1 MIFNSFVI
9 TLVNNIFQEIQVSEP
24 PQLITLIDSSLA
36 GSSGG
41 GIPDNHICVA
51 YRHQF
56 DLVNE
61 RTGEV
66 SRLHAVE
73 GSRAHLVAAVD
84 LYEDEEPELLLCYN
98 RKYPSKLLS
107 ELCWITVRLL
117 QCIIYILHL
126 SFVLDTCHFQKLS
139 EESVSSTEFDF
150 HWNSVPS
157 VIGEH

>member
-1 MIFNSFVI
+1 MDFDMYVRNYTRSEKVFCNSFCCV
-9 TLVNNIFQEIQVSEP
+9 LQEIQVTEHS
-24 PQLITLIDSSLA
+24 QLITLVDASLS

-41 GIPDNHICVA
+41 GMVDNHICVG

-98 RKYPSKLLS
+98 RKFAFYSA
-107 ELCWITVRLL
+107 V
-117 QCIIYILHL
+117 
-126 SFVLDTCHFQKLS
+126 FQ
-139 EESVSSTEFDF
+139 
-150 HWNSVPS
+150 
-157 VIGEH
+157 

>member
-1 MIFNSFVI
+1 LIYEYTVEADKRIILLEFSIYV
-9 TLVNNIFQEIQVSEP
+9 LQEIQVAEP
-24 PQLITLIDSSLA
+24 PLLITLVDSSLS

-41 GIPDNHICVA
+41 GIADNHICVG

-98 RKYPSKLLS
+98 RK
-107 ELCWITVRLL
+107 
-117 QCIIYILHL
+117 
-126 SFVLDTCHFQKLS
+126 SFINLVKS
-139 EESVSSTEFDF
+139 YR
-150 HWNSVPS
+150 
-157 VIGEH
+157 I

>member
-1 MIFNSFVI
+1 MGPIDGHETSIKNYHYSLCNSPQECSSHLICSRSLKSRKKKNVAFQLLCCV
-9 TLVNNIFQEIQVSEP
+9 LQEIQVAEP
-24 PQLITLIDSSLA
+24 PQLITLVDSSLS

-41 GIPDNHICVA
+41 GIADNHICVG

-73 GSRAHLVAAVD
+73 GSRAHLVAAID

-98 RKYPSKLLS
+98 RKSLK
-107 ELCWITVRLL
+107 
-117 QCIIYILHL
+117 
-126 SFVLDTCHFQKLS
+126 
-139 EESVSSTEFDF
+139 SSWSINQIVF
-150 HWNSVPS
+150 
-157 VIGEH
+157 

>member
-1 MIFNSFVI
+1 VCA
-9 TLVNNIFQEIQVSEP
+9 LQEIQVAEA
-24 PQLITLIDSSLA
+24 PQLITLVDSSLS

-41 GIPDNHICVA
+41 GVADNHICVG

-98 RKYPSKLLS
+98 RKRANYSVKSSCYINVSLLIS
-107 ELCWITVRLL
+107 NFTVDH
-117 QCIIYILHL
+117 C
-126 SFVLDTCHFQKLS
+126 
-139 EESVSSTEFDF
+139 
-150 HWNSVPS
+150 
-157 VIGEH
+157 

>member
-1 MIFNSFVI
+1 VLQLLICV
-9 TLVNNIFQEIQVSEP
+9 LQEIQLAEP
-24 PQLITLIDSSLA
+24 PQLITLIDSSPS

-41 GIPDNHICVA
+41 GIADNHICVA

-98 RKYPSKLLS
+98 RKSLK
-107 ELCWITVRLL
+107 
-117 QCIIYILHL
+117 
-126 SFVLDTCHFQKLS
+126 
-139 EESVSSTEFDF
+139 SS
-150 HWNSVPS
+150 WNINQIVF
-157 VIGEH
+157 